1 MPEDSEPRPPL
12 EAVPAMDADIGM
24 HCAAESSFIRQGPK
38 TRTPV
43 EAPSLSPTVS
53 ESRSVTV
60 TSTVTIRR
68 WHSSYSMIKFQG
80 QCYRHPGCRLG
91 TSPGPARRCSLPLPG
106 PGERPLPARRA
117 RGRSGLRLP
126 GRPLP
131 GPRADRRT
139 PAGPRRAP

>member
-106 PGERPLPARRA
+106 PGPGS
-117 RGRSGLRLP
+117 GRSRP
-126 GRPLP
+126 GGP
-131 GPRADRRT
+131 GA
-139 PAGPRRAP
+139 AQA